1 MKNKVIRNLWLIIIN
16 SITLSRLIGALLLPI
31 IFYKY
36 GNSVTALIVLIL
48 YLTDAIDG
56 LLARKLHLTTF
67 FGGAMDAMCDKLLN
81 FVAFILLGLM
91 YNIMFCPLVLEITI
105 ILINYLI
112 YRHGGNVQTSKT
124 GRLKTIILD
133 IFVILSFVVISLPAL
148 KIYIFTNNIVKLLIN
163 IFSIIIVV
171 VDFITIID
179 YDKKYKLVKNDPKI
193 THIKYQ
199 NRKRKTIKDIKHDLF
214 DTEYYLKHKN
224 ESILKQF
231 YK

>member
-199 NRKRKTIKDIKHDLF
+199 NRKRKTINDIKHDLF

>member
-1 MKNKVIRNLWLIIIN
+1 M
-16 SITLSRLIGALLLPI
+16 PI

-199 NRKRKTIKDIKHDLF
+199 NRKRKTINDIKHDLF

>member
-133 IFVILSFVVISLPAL
+133 IFVILSFVVISFPAL

-199 NRKRKTIKDIKHDLF
+199 NRKRKTINDIKHDLF